1 MRKRWRSVRGAYTIR
16 QGLRVLRVD
25 NLRVLL
31 VDDVLTTGAK
41 LDACSR
47 ALRKGAV
54 AKVVALAVARP
65 IPRREEG
72 GFEAPRWEP
81 EG

>member
-1 MRKRWRSVRGAYTIR
+1 MRV
-16 QGLRVLRVD
+16 
-25 NLRVLL
+25 
-31 VDDVLTTGAK
+31 
-41 LDACSR
+41 R
-47 ALRKGAV
+47 ALRKGGA
-54 AKVVALAVARP
+54 AKVLPVARP